1 MNTILVMGGCGL
13 IGQHVC
19 SGLLKKGN
27 TVISVDEKEN
37 NYNTGKL
44 NYSFVQAAPDDQNAY
59 MEIFSQNKIDI
70 VIHAA
75 CTVDNDFESIVTDKQ
90 IAISAK
96 CDSFIYETAMNNGV
110 KMFILLSTD
119 QVYEFT
125 KSREPIREEDRLK
138 PITNYAVLKVESEK
152 ALIRQLQTHKN
163 VIACII
169 RHSPIYTHKFIE
181 NLMAKITDPKDNVK
195 FVSGTG
201 QYGFQLCCVHNLVDF
216 ILCFVRSAV
225 DTTYSGTYNVSDKHI
240 TTATEIISFMR
251 ENYHLGTVISRSAG
265 GTLSKIKN
273 IFSKNPEEKENY
285 RYLDM
290 TKLEHNNMLDCTK
303 ASKIVV
309 FRWDIT
315 NTK

>member
-1 MNTILVMGGCGL
+1 MSTILVMGGCGL
-13 IGQHVC
+13 IGQHIC

-27 TVISVDEKEN
+27 VVISVDEKEN
-37 NYNTGKL
+37 NYNTVKL
-44 NYSFVQAAPDDQNAY
+44 NYSFVESAPDNKETY
-59 MEIFSQNKIDI
+59 EEIFSQNKIDI

-75 CTVDNDFESIVTDKQ
+75 CTVDNDFEPIVTDRQ

-96 CDSFIYETAMNNGV
+96 CDSFIYEMAMNNGV

-152 ALIRQLQTHKN
+152 ALIRQLQSHKN

-169 RHSPIYTHKFIE
+169 RNSPVYTHNFVD
-181 NLMAKITDPKDNVK
+181 NLTAKITDPKDNIK

-240 TTATEIISFMR
+240 TTAAEIISFMR
-251 ENYHLGTVISRSAG
+251 ENYHLGTVISRSVG
-265 GTLSKIKN
+265 GTISKIKN

>member
-27 TVISVDEKEN
+27 VVISVDEKEN

-44 NYSFVQAAPDDQNAY
+44 NYSFVESAPDDEQTYA
-59 MEIFSQNKIDI
+59 EIFRKNKIDI
-70 VIHAA
+70 VIHAG
-75 CTVDNDFESIVTDKQ
+75 CTVDNDFGPIVTDKQ
-90 IAISAK
+90 IAVSAK
-96 CDSFIYETAMNNGV
+96 CDSFIYEMSMNNGV

-125 KSREPIREEDRLK
+125 KSREPIREEDNLK
-138 PITNYAVLKVESEK
+138 PVTNYAILKVEAEK
-152 ALIRQLQTHKN
+152 AFIRQLQSHKN

-169 RHSPIYTHKFIE
+169 RNSPVYTHNFVD
-181 NLMAKITDPKDNVK
+181 NLTAKITDPKDNVK

-240 TTATEIISFMR
+240 TTATQIISFMR
-251 ENYHLGTVISRSAG
+251 ENHNLGTVISRSVG
-265 GTLSKIKN
+265 GTLSKIRN

-290 TKLEHNNMLDCTK
+290 HKLEHNNMLDCTK

-309 FRWDIT
+309 FRWDIN

>member
-13 IGQHVC
+13 IGQYVC

-27 TVISVDEKEN
+27 TVIAVDEKEN
-37 NYNTGKL
+37 HYNTGKL
-44 NYSFVQAAPDDQNAY
+44 NYSFVQAAPDDKETYA
-59 MEIFSQNKIDI
+59 EIFSKNQIDI

-75 CTVDNDFESIVTDKQ
+75 CTVDNDFEPIVTDMQ
-90 IAISAK
+90 IAISEK
-96 CDSFIYETAMNNGV
+96 CDSFIYEIAMTHGV

-125 KSREPIREEDRLK
+125 KSREPIREEDKLK
-138 PITNYAVLKVESEK
+138 PVTNYAVLKFESEK
-152 ALIRQLQTHKN
+152 AFIRQLQSHKN
-163 VIACII
+163 VIACVI
-169 RHSPIYTHKFIE
+169 RHSPVYTHKFID
-181 NLMAKITDPKDNVK
+181 NLTAKITDPKDNVK

-225 DTTYSGTYNVSDKHI
+225 DTTYSGTYNVCDKNI
-240 TTATEIISFMR
+240 TTATEIIAFMR
-251 ENYHLGTVISRSAG
+251 EHYHLGTVISRSAG

-290 TKLEHNNMLDCTK
+290 SRLEHNNMLDCTK

-309 FRWDIT
+309 FRWDIN

>member
-13 IGQHVC
+13 IGQHIC

-27 TVISVDEKEN
+27 TVIAVDKNEN
-37 NYNTGKL
+37 HYNTGKL
-44 NYSFVQAAPDDQNAY
+44 NYSFIQAAPDDKDAY
-59 MEIFSQNKIDI
+59 AEIFSKNQIDI
-70 VIHAA
+70 VIHSA
-75 CTVDNDFESIVTDKQ
+75 CTVDNDFEPIVTDAQ
-90 IAISAK
+90 VAVSAK
-96 CDSFIYETAMNNGV
+96 CDSFIYELAMNNGV

-125 KSREPIREEDRLK
+125 KSREPIREEDKLK
-138 PITNYAVLKVESEK
+138 PVTNYAVLKFESEK
-152 ALIRQLQTHKN
+152 AFIRQLQNHKN

-169 RHSPIYTHKFIE
+169 RNSPVYTHKFID
-181 NLMAKITDPKDNVK
+181 NLTAKITDPKDNVK

-240 TTATEIISFMR
+240 TTATEIIAFMR

-265 GTLSKIKN
+265 GKLSKIKS

-309 FRWDIT
+309 FRWDIN

>member
-13 IGQHVC
+13 IGQHIC

-27 TVISVDEKEN
+27 TVIAVDEKEN

-44 NYSFVQAAPDDQNAY
+44 NYSFIQATPDDKDTYA
-59 MEIFSQNKIDI
+59 EIFSKNKIDI
-70 VIHAA
+70 VIHSA
-75 CTVDNDFESIVTDKQ
+75 CVVDNDFEPIVTEKQ

-96 CDSFIYETAMNNGV
+96 CDSFIYELAMNNDV

-125 KSREPIREEDRLK
+125 KSREPIREDDRLK
-138 PITNYAVLKVESEK
+138 PVTNYAVLKFESEK
-152 ALIRQLQTHKN
+152 SFIRQLQGHKN
-163 VIACII
+163 VIACIV
-169 RHSPIYTHKFIE
+169 RHSPVYTHKFIE
-181 NLMAKITDPKDNVK
+181 NLTAKITDPKDNVK

-225 DTTYSGTYNVSDKHI
+225 DTTYSGTYNVCDKHI
-240 TTATEIISFMR
+240 TTATEIIAFMR

-265 GTLSKIKN
+265 GTFSKIKN

-290 TKLEHNNMLDCTK
+290 TRLEHNNMLDCTK

-309 FRWDIT
+309 FRWDIN